1 MTSRILRLFL
11 VSIFAVSFLPRCT
24 FPQTTPSE
32 RIYKKS
38 KTEVDIALQQL
49 RPSLGG
55 RLPVLDGFVD
65 TDQALTG
72 YSQGYY
78 QCSVQ
83 VAPAS
88 TGGTL
93 VRVTAKITA
102 WYAGSAS
109 AQAGYRVLPSNGR
122 LEADFLDRM
131 GNTLGGGGSSPNF
144 PAVSAPANEMD
155 NSHRVSSAPQSGP
168 LLNSAPDTK
177 LRLAMPNSAS
187 NGSAALPNGPDATLS
202 GAAANAPLPAASSVP
217 AELAS
222 EDLASLR
229 IRLEKAER
237 RRKSLDADVQNLEEI
252 QRNQA
257 HPTDLAV
264 VKKPATPVLSKPE
277 STARA
282 LFRADVGDEFQVIE
296 EHENWVH
303 VQISGVSRGWIKRTE
318 LDLPGAVEP
327 PRAGEDTKQS
337 EGSAF
342 RVSREETKPFPGDW
356 EPLRG
361 KTVRIVWVEP
371 ASASPTSTADAK
383 RTFAKSLF
391 RKTYQEIAS
400 ATPADAGVVIVFD
413 SADGGQISATL
424 ATLKEWQA
432 GSLTEISFWK
442 QCAVDPPD
450 LLQNSSKAAGG
461 NF

>member
-1 MTSRILRLFL
+1 MTGKVARLIL
-11 VSIFAVSFLPRCT
+11 VSTIAASFLPSGALA
-24 FPQTTPSE
+24 QTTASE
-32 RIYKKS
+32 RIYEKS
-38 KTEVDIALQQL
+38 KSEVDRALQQL

-65 TDQALTG
+65 TNQPLIG

-109 AQAGYRVLPSNGR
+109 AQAGYRVLASNGR
-122 LEADFLDRM
+122 LEGDFLDRM
-131 GNTLGGGGSSPNF
+131 GNTLGGGSSAPNF
-144 PAVSAPANEMD
+144 SGVSAPANEMG
-155 NSHRVSSAPQSGP
+155 NSHGVTSAPQSGP
-168 LLNSAPDTK
+168 PTNSAPPSK
-177 LRLAMPNSAS
+177 LRLALPNSA
-187 NGSAALPNGPDATLS
+187 NIGSAALPNGPDAAAL
-202 GAAANAPLPAASSVP
+202 GAAGTAPVTATSSLPP
-217 AELAS
+217 DLAS

-229 IRLEKAER
+229 IRLEKAEQQ
-237 RRKSLDADVQNLEEI
+237 RKSLDADVQNLEEI

-264 VKKPATPVLSKPE
+264 VKRPASPVLSEPA
-277 STARA
+277 STGHT

-296 EHENWVH
+296 ERENWVH
-303 VQISGVSRGWIKRTE
+303 VQISGESRGWIKRTE
-318 LDLPGAVEP
+318 LDLPGVVEAA
-327 PRAGEDTKQS
+327 RAGEDTNRPVS
-337 EGSAF
+337 MGF

-383 RTFAKSLF
+383 RSYAKSLF
-391 RKTYQEIAS
+391 RKAYQEISS
-400 ATPADAGVVIVFD
+400 ATPPDAGVVIVFD
-413 SADGGQISATL
+413 SADGGQISVTL

-432 GSLTEISFWK
+432 GGLTDISFWK

-450 LLQNSSKAAGG
+450 LLLDSSKAAGG